1 MNKLSIEPAVCLCAE
16 DFNNLLVG
24 VIMRFRQKQIP
35 LMADVEV
42 MFHHLKVD
50 PHNVDALRL
59 LWYPDGDLNKEPEE
73 FLKW

>member
-1 MNKLSIEPAVCLCAE
+1 MSLC
-16 DFNNLLVG
+16 G
-24 VIMRFRQKQIP
+24 RFQQFASWCNYEISTEKIA
-35 LMADVEV
+35 LMADVEA

-59 LWYPDGDLNKEPEE
+59 LWYPEGDLNKEPEE